1 MSSQHPA
8 GKAGFQ
14 PLDPAFQ
21 RPSEDHIVNIPL
33 TPIESHRSLRT
44 KEESVTAFNPSSD
57 KVSRPPFERAGN
69 TLDAL
74 GPFEK
79 TAGGK
84 RRLLK
89 DGQSFNDGEETALN
103 KVGLLYE
110 KILNFSFIT
119 RWMIY
124 IAPLALALG
133 IPIIVGATAAPNA
146 TIGGV
151 RIVWFFAWTEVVWCS
166 LWISKIVA
174 KCLPIVFKTLV
185 GVISSGTRKYYKVI
199 QQLEVPLSLVGW
211 CFASWVS
218 FLQMMT
224 HNPDKRAEKLTD
236 PTATDTK
243 PWQSKMNLVLA
254 AALVS
259 SLIFLVKSVI
269 VQLISVQYHQKQFSA
284 RILANKDYIKVLSML
299 LEASRQAF
307 PAYCPEFA
315 EEDYIL
321 HAGLVNGLGSPLA
334 KQSGAATP
342 MRLLHQIGR
351 VGDNITSA
359 VGHVAKEITG
369 RNVLNPN
376 SARSVVVN
384 ALARKTTIEALG
396 RRIWMSFA
404 EEGKET
410 LYIDDFLE
418 VLGVDRQEQAKAAFS
433 MLDKDENG
441 DISLEEMIGMILEV
455 ARERKTLA
463 KSMGDIDS
471 AISALNSLLSSI
483 VFIVIIFVFVA
494 FLNQNFVTTLGTAGA
509 TLLSLSF
516 VFAATAQ
523 EILGSC
529 IFIFV
534 KHPYDVGDRIDL
546 ELKEYIV
553 EHISLLY
560 TVFRQV
566 ETNKSTQIPNNI
578 LNGKNVENV
587 SRSGPM
593 REVVVF
599 NVHFETSMR
608 EIMLLRSELMAF
620 VEENSRDFRSDNL
633 NVEINGVKLD
643 SLELRVE
650 IRYKGNWADQPKRVE
665 RRNKFM
671 SALVAALRKIPIYGP
686 GAGDPGLGEGA
697 NAQFFVTIDPAEAQR
712 RKEEAAKAKEAKR
725 YRTEEEIEAEEAA
738 KEPSSS
744 ALGSAPFAGPTI
756 LTTSPS
762 QTNLTSQTDPRDDT
776 LLGDDVSLISRSRST
791 RRNDLNQ
798 VRDILRM
805 QSTTGRRRRN
815 GSVSTTQEGPS
826 PIVRT
831 TTGFQSLAPSQSR
844 DNFRRPSIPSP
855 ISQLPQQ
862 QFYQSY
868 AQPGSSYHGQPPQP
882 PPQSQLPQLPQQQQQ
897 QQQQQQGQGQQPQY
911 PHPSP
916 APRDPR
922 DPRDPANRDPS
933 NRV

>member
-8 GKAGFQ
+8 GRAGFQ
-14 PLDPAFQ
+14 PIDPAFQ
-21 RPSEDHIVNIPL
+21 RPSEDHVVNIPL

-44 KEESVTAFNPSSD
+44 KEESVTAFNPSTD
-57 KVSRPPFERAGN
+57 KVTRPPFERADH

-74 GPFEK
+74 GPFERR
-79 TAGGK
+79 GGK
-84 RRLLK
+84 RRLLR
-89 DGQSFNDGEETALN
+89 DGQSFNDGEETALT

-124 IAPLALALG
+124 IAPLALALA
-133 IPIIVGATAAPNA
+133 IPIIVGSTAAPNA

-151 RIVWFFAWTEVVWCS
+151 RIVWFFAWTEIVWCS
-166 LWISKIVA
+166 LWISKMVA

-211 CFASWVS
+211 CFASFIS

-224 HNPDKRAEKLTD
+224 NNPDKRRERLTD

-243 PWQSKMNLVLA
+243 PWQSRMNLVLA

-299 LEASRQAF
+299 LETSRQAF

-384 ALARKTTIEALG
+384 ALARRTTIEALG

-404 EEGKET
+404 EEGKDT
-410 LYIDDFLE
+410 LYVDDFLE
-418 VLGVDRQEQAKAAFS
+418 VLGVDRQEQAKAAFI

-441 DISLEEMIGMILEV
+441 DISLDEMIGTILEV
-455 ARERKTLA
+455 ARERKALA

-471 AISALNSLLSSI
+471 AISALNSLLSAI
-483 VFIVIIFVFVA
+483 VFVVIIFVFVA

-566 ETNKSTQIPNNI
+566 ETNKSVQVPNNI
-578 LNGKNVENV
+578 LNGKYVENV
-587 SRSGPM
+587 TRSGPM
-593 REVVVF
+593 REVVMF
-599 NVHFETSMR
+599 NVHFDTSMR
-608 EIMLLRSELMAF
+608 EIMLLRSELMMF
-620 VEENSRDFRSDNL
+620 VEENNRDFRSDNL
-633 NVEINGVKLD
+633 NVEINAVKLD

-697 NAQFFVTIDPAEAQR
+697 NAQYFVTIDPTEAQR
-712 RKEEAAKAKEAKR
+712 RKEQAAKDKEAKR
-725 YRTEEEIEAEEAA
+725 FKTEEEIEAEEAT
-738 KEPSSS
+738 KEASSS
-744 ALGSAPFAGPTI
+744 TPGSVPLAGPTI

-762 QTNLTSQTDPRDDT
+762 QTNLNMQTDPRDDT
-776 LLGDDVSLISRSRST
+776 LLGDDASLISRTRST

-815 GSVSTTQEGPS
+815 GSLSTQGGVS

-855 ISQLPQQ
+855 ISQLPPQQ

-897 QQQQQQGQGQQPQY
+897 QQQQQGQQSQY
-911 PHPSP
+911 PQPGP

-922 DPRDPANRDPS
+922 DPSNRDPS

>member
-8 GKAGFQ
+8 GRAGFQ
-14 PLDPAFQ
+14 PIDPSFQ
-21 RPSEDHIVNIPL
+21 RPSEDHVVNIPL

-44 KEESVTAFNPSSD
+44 KEESVTAFNPSTD
-57 KVSRPPFERAGN
+57 KVTRPPFERADH

-74 GPFEK
+74 GPFERK
-79 TAGGK
+79 GGK
-84 RRLLK
+84 RRLLR
-89 DGQSFNDGEETALN
+89 DGQSFNDGEETALT

-124 IAPLALALG
+124 IAPLALALA
-133 IPIIVGATAAPNA
+133 IPIIVGSTAAPNA

-151 RIVWFFAWTEVVWCS
+151 RIVWFFAWTEIVWCS
-166 LWISKIVA
+166 LWVSKMVA

-211 CFASWVS
+211 CFASFIS
-218 FLQMMT
+218 FLQIMT
-224 HNPDKRAEKLTD
+224 HNPDKRRERLTD

-284 RILANKDYIKVLSML
+284 RILANKDYIKVLSIL
-299 LEASRQAF
+299 LETSRQAF

-384 ALARKTTIEALG
+384 ALARRTTIEALG

-404 EEGKET
+404 EEGKDT
-410 LYIDDFLE
+410 LYVDDFLE
-418 VLGVDRQEQAKAAFS
+418 VLGIDRQEQAKAAFV

-441 DISLEEMIGMILEV
+441 DISLDEMIGTILEV
-455 ARERKTLA
+455 ARERKALA

-471 AISALNSLLSSI
+471 AISALNSLLSAI
-483 VFIVIIFVFVA
+483 VFVVIIFVFVA

-566 ETNKSTQIPNNI
+566 ETNKSVQVPNNI
-578 LNGKNVENV
+578 LNGKYVENV
-587 SRSGPM
+587 TRSGPM
-593 REVVVF
+593 REVVMF
-599 NVHFETSMR
+599 NVHFDTSMR
-608 EIMLLRSELMAF
+608 EIMLLRSELMMF
-620 VEENSRDFRSDNL
+620 VEENNRDFRSDNL
-633 NVEINGVKLD
+633 NVEINAVKLD

-697 NAQFFVTIDPAEAQR
+697 NAQYFVTIDPTEAQR
-712 RKEEAAKAKEAKR
+712 RKEQAAKDKDAKR
-725 YRTEEEIEAEEAA
+725 FRTEEEIEAEEAT
-738 KEPSSS
+738 KEASSS
-744 ALGSAPFAGPTI
+744 APGSVPLAGPTI

-762 QTNLTSQTDPRDDT
+762 QTNLNMQTDPRDDT
-776 LLGDDVSLISRSRST
+776 LLGDDASLISRTRST

-815 GSVSTTQEGPS
+815 GSLSTQEGVS

-831 TTGFQSLAPSQSR
+831 TTGFQSLALSQSR

-855 ISQLPQQ
+855 ISQLPPQQ

-897 QQQQQQGQGQQPQY
+897 QQQGQQSQY
-911 PHPSP
+911 PQPGP

-922 DPRDPANRDPS
+922 DPSNRDPS
-933 NRV
+933 NRRQKVS

>member
-8 GKAGFQ
+8 GRAGFQ
-14 PLDPAFQ
+14 PIDPPFQ
-21 RPSEDHIVNIPL
+21 RPSEDHVVNIPL

-44 KEESVTAFNPSSD
+44 KKESVTAFNPSTN
-57 KVSRPPFERAGN
+57 KVTRPPFERADN

-74 GPFEK
+74 GPFERK
-79 TAGGK
+79 GGK

-89 DGQSFNDGEETALN
+89 NGQGFNDGEETALTR
-103 KVGLLYE
+103 VGLLYE

-133 IPIIVGATAAPNA
+133 ILIIVGATAAPNA

-151 RIVWFFAWTEVVWCS
+151 RIVWFFAWTEIVWCS
-166 LWISKIVA
+166 LWVSKIVA

-211 CFASWVS
+211 CFASWIS

-224 HNPDKRAEKLTD
+224 HNPDKRRESLTD

-243 PWQSKMNLVLA
+243 PWQSKMNHVLA

-284 RILANKDYIKVLSML
+284 RILANKDYIKVLSIL

-376 SARSVVVN
+376 SARSIVVN

-404 EEGKET
+404 EDGKEA
-410 LYIDDFLE
+410 LFIDDFLE
-418 VLGVDRQEQAKAAFS
+418 VLGVDRQEQAKAAFV

-455 ARERKTLA
+455 ARERKSLA

-471 AISALNSLLSSI
+471 AISALNSLLSAI
-483 VFIVIIFVFVA
+483 VFVVVIFVFVA

-566 ETNKSTQIPNNI
+566 DTNKSVQVPNNV
-578 LNGKNVENV
+578 LNAKYVENV
-587 SRSGPM
+587 TRSGPM
-593 REVVVF
+593 REAVVF
-599 NVHFETSMR
+599 NVHFDTSMR
-608 EIMLLRSELMAF
+608 EIMLLRSELMTF

-633 NVEINGVKLD
+633 NVEINAVKLD
-643 SLELRVE
+643 GLELRVE
-650 IRYKGNWADQPKRVE
+650 IGYKGNWADQPKRVE
-665 RRNKFM
+665 RRNMFM
-671 SALVAALRKIPIYGP
+671 SALIAALRKIPIYGP
-686 GAGDPGLGEGA
+686 GAGDPGLGDGA

-712 RKEEAAKAKEAKR
+712 RKEQAAKDKEAKR
-725 YRTEEEIEAEEAA
+725 FKTEEEVEAEEAA
-738 KEPSSS
+738 KGASSS
-744 ALGSAPFAGPTI
+744 MPGSIPLAEHTI

-762 QTNLTSQTDPRDDT
+762 QTNLNAQTDPRDDT
-776 LLGDDVSLISRSRST
+776 LLGDDASLISRTRSI
-791 RRNDLNQ
+791 RNELNQ

-805 QSTTGRRRRN
+805 QSTTGRRRRY
-815 GSVSTTQEGPS
+815 GSMSTQEGVS

-831 TTGFQSLAPSQSR
+831 TTGFQSQSR

-855 ISQLPQQ
+855 IAQLPPQQ

-882 PPQSQLPQLPQQQQQ
+882 PPQSQLPQPP
-897 QQQQQQGQGQQPQY
+897 QQQQQQGQQSQYAQPG
-911 PHPSP
+911 P

-922 DPRDPANRDPS
+922 DPSNRDPS